1 MYGRDAARVILQSCS
16 LPIVQI
22 MHTRVP
28 GYVPAKLAGA
38 VIHGRHLIE
47 NQNLRPGLLALLYG
61 RRSKI
66 PKTWPN
72 WKVTG
77 NAPRRA
83 FRSIIA
89 LIRWM
94 TDGET
99 TLTLQSYSHHVC
111 L

>member
-61 RRSKI
+61 RIHRSLKKFCRDS
-66 PKTWPN
+66 PHRVARAPHA
-72 WKVTG
+72 VHPAAPPGHRLLELG
-77 NAPRRA
+77 NTVPQ
-83 FRSIIA
+83 
-89 LIRWM
+89 LCY
-94 TDGET
+94 
-99 TLTLQSYSHHVC
+99 TLYT
-111 L
+111 